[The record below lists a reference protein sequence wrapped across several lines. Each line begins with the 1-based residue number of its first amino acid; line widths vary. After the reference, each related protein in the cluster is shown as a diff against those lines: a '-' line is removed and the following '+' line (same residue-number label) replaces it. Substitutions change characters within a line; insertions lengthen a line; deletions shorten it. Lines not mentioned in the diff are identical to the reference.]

1 MPASTPLILRKSRMR
16 RRARTDLCVGRSVM
30 IVPTATVVPGQKSSS
45 GKLEL
50 PFGASRFPGW
60 PTLHRRLKIRRVL
73 RPSSAWAGP
82 LMLQSLEVPRK
93 YLISFSSQTP
103 SEHHHR
109 LPTARRRQWRSTR
122 SRAEVCPS
130 PRRTSNLPQ
139 PHYSALFENTKLR
152 QSAVKPP
159 CRNPASEPNKLTL
172 YSVIFLRITPLN
184 SKI

>member
-1 MPASTPLILRKSRMR
+1 MTLISEMVTGPKS
-16 RRARTDLCVGRSVM
+16 A
-30 IVPTATVVPGQKSSS
+30 S

-103 SEHHHR
+103 SEHHQDLQSPVCDNGDR
-109 LPTARRRQWRSTR
+109 PG

-130 PRRTSNLPQ
+130 PRRSSKLPQ
-139 PHYSALFENTKLR
+139 PH
-152 QSAVKPP
+152 
-159 CRNPASEPNKLTL
+159 
-172 YSVIFLRITPLN
+172 
-184 SKI
+184 